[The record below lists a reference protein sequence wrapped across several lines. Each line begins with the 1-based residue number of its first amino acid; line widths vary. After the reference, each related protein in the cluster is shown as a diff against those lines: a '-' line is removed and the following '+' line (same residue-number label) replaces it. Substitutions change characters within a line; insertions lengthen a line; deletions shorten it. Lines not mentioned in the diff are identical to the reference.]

1 MKKNIYD
8 VIIIGLGAMGSAASY
23 YLSKNGVKVLGL
35 DTYEPPHKLG
45 SSHGHTRVIREAYHE
60 GTSYVPI
67 VKRAYEL
74 WNELDHEIED
84 KLILEYGGMYLGDD
98 GKYLSDAKK
107 SAKKYDIPIKEF
119 SSKEIKEKYNIL
131 NPPNNFKGLLENR
144 SGAVFPEKAIS
155 NFLSKSINNGSSH
168 NYNEK
173 VIGWEKQSKFYKVE
187 TDKNNY
193 FAEKLIFSSGAW
205 IKNLVPSLKLPVKI
219 ERQVLFWFDPIKD
232 KDKFHY
238 SNMPNTG
245 WDLDNGMEFYTQPNI
260 ENKGF
265 KVAMHHNGKFI
276 SENDLNRESNPDDLS
291 IVKNFLE
298 EYIPLANGKLIDSRV
313 CVYTNTPDLDF
324 IIDFYPNDE
333 NIIICS
339 PCSGHG
345 FKFTPAI
352 GEICSELVINNGTNY
367 DLSEF
372 SIKRLMKQ

>member
-173 VIGWEKQSKFYKVE
+173 VIGWEKQSKVYKVE

-276 SENDLNRESNPDDLS
+276 SENDLNRESNADDLS

-298 EYIPLANGKLIDSRV
+298 EYIPSANGKLIDSRV

-333 NIIICS
+333 NLIICS

>member
-1 MKKNIYD
+1 LKKNIYD

-173 VIGWEKQSKFYKVE
+173 VIGWGKQSKFYKVE

-232 KDKFHY
+232 KDRFHY

-276 SENDLNRESNPDDLS
+276 SENDLNRESNADDLS

-313 CVYTNTPDLDF
+313 CVYTNTPDFDF

>member
-276 SENDLNRESNPDDLS
+276 SEDDLNRESNADDLS
-291 IVKNFLE
+291 IVQNFLE
-298 EYIPLANGKLIDSRV
+298 EYIPLANGKIIDSRV

-333 NIIICS
+333 NLIICS

>member
-276 SENDLNRESNPDDLS
+276 SENDLNRESNADDLS

-333 NIIICS
+333 NLIICS

>member
-173 VIGWEKQSKFYKVE
+173 VIGWEKQSKVYKVE

-276 SENDLNRESNPDDLS
+276 SENDLNRESNADDLS
-291 IVKNFLE
+291 IVQNFLE
-298 EYIPLANGKLIDSRV
+298 EYIPLANGKIIDSRV

>member
-173 VIGWEKQSKFYKVE
+173 VIGWGKQSKFYKVE

-219 ERQVLFWFDPIKD
+219 ERQVLFWFNPIKD

-276 SENDLNRESNPDDLS
+276 SENDLNRESNADDLS

-352 GEICSELVINNGTNY
+352 GEICSELVINNAANY

>member
-8 VIIIGLGAMGSAASY
+8 VIIIGLGAMGSSASY

-276 SENDLNRESNPDDLS
+276 SENDLNRESNADDLS

-333 NIIICS
+333 NLIICS

>member
-219 ERQVLFWFDPIKD
+219 ERQVLFWFDPIKY

-276 SENDLNRESNPDDLS
+276 SEDDLNRESNANDLS

>member
-219 ERQVLFWFDPIKD
+219 ERQVLFWFDPIKY

-276 SENDLNRESNPDDLS
+276 SEDDLNRESNADDLS

-333 NIIICS
+333 NLIICS

-367 DLSEF
+367 DLREF

>member
-173 VIGWEKQSKFYKVE
+173 VIGWGKQSKFYKVE

-232 KDKFHY
+232 KDRFHY

-276 SENDLNRESNPDDLS
+276 SENDLNRESNADDLS

-313 CVYTNTPDLDF
+313 CVYTNTPDFDF

-352 GEICSELVINNGTNY
+352 GEICSEFVINNGTNY

>member
-119 SSKEIKEKYNIL
+119 SSNEIKEKYNIL

-276 SENDLNRESNPDDLS
+276 SEDDLNRESNADDLS

>member
-173 VIGWEKQSKFYKVE
+173 VIGWGKQSKFYKVE

-276 SENDLNRESNPDDLS
+276 SENDLNRESNADDLS

>member
-173 VIGWEKQSKFYKVE
+173 VIGWGKQSKFYKVE

-232 KDKFHY
+232 KDRFHY

-276 SENDLNRESNPDDLS
+276 SENDLNRESNVDDLS

-313 CVYTNTPDLDF
+313 CVYTNTPDFDF

>member
-219 ERQVLFWFDPIKD
+219 ERQVLFWFNPIKD

-276 SENDLNRESNPDDLS
+276 SEDDLNRESNADDLS

-333 NIIICS
+333 NLIICS

-352 GEICSELVINNGTNY
+352 GEICSELVINNAANY

>member
-276 SENDLNRESNPDDLS
+276 SEDDLNRESNADDLS
-291 IVKNFLE
+291 MVQNFLE
-298 EYIPLANGKLIDSRV
+298 EYIPLANGKIIDSRV

-333 NIIICS
+333 NLIICS

>member
-119 SSKEIKEKYNIL
+119 SSKEIKQKYNIL

-219 ERQVLFWFDPIKD
+219 ERQVLFWFNPIKD
-232 KDKFHY
+232 KYKFHY

-276 SENDLNRESNPDDLS
+276 SENDLNRESNADDLS

-333 NIIICS
+333 NLIICS

>member
-119 SSKEIKEKYNIL
+119 SSNEIKEKYNIL
-131 NPPNNFKGLLENR
+131 NPPNNFKGLLEYR

-333 NIIICS
+333 NLIICS

>member
-1 MKKNIYD
+1 LKKNIYD

-173 VIGWEKQSKFYKVE
+173 VIGWGKQSKFYKVE

-276 SENDLNRESNPDDLS
+276 SENDLNRESNADDLS

-313 CVYTNTPDLDF
+313 CVYTNTPDFDF

>member
-131 NPPNNFKGLLENR
+131 NPPNNFKGLLEYR

-333 NIIICS
+333 NLIICS

>member
-67 VKRAYEL
+67 VKKAYEL

-173 VIGWEKQSKFYKVE
+173 VIVWEKQSKFYKVE

-276 SENDLNRESNPDDLS
+276 SENDLNRESNADDLS

-352 GEICSELVINNGTNY
+352 GEICSELVINNAANY

-372 SIKRLMKQ
+372 SIKRLMKH

>member
-8 VIIIGLGAMGSAASY
+8 VIIVGLGAMGSAASY

-276 SENDLNRESNPDDLS
+276 SENDLNRESNADDLS

-298 EYIPLANGKLIDSRV
+298 EYIPLANGKIIDSRV

-333 NIIICS
+333 NLIICS

>member
-276 SENDLNRESNPDDLS
+276 SENDLNRESNADDLS

-298 EYIPLANGKLIDSRV
+298 EYIPLANGKIIDSRV

-333 NIIICS
+333 NLIICS

>member
-173 VIGWEKQSKFYKVE
+173 VIGWGKQSKFYKVE

-276 SENDLNRESNPDDLS
+276 SENDLNRESNADDLS

-313 CVYTNTPDLDF
+313 CVYTNTPDFDF

>member
-107 SAKKYDIPIKEF
+107 SAKKYDIPITEF

-276 SENDLNRESNPDDLS
+276 SENDLNRESNADDLS

>member
-173 VIGWEKQSKFYKVE
+173 VIGWGKQSKFYKVE

-232 KDKFHY
+232 KDRFHY

-276 SENDLNRESNPDDLS
+276 SENDLNRESNADDLS

-313 CVYTNTPDLDF
+313 CVYTNTPDFDF

-352 GEICSELVINNGTNY
+352 GEICFELVINNGTNY

>member
-173 VIGWEKQSKFYKVE
+173 VIGWGKQSKFYKVE

-276 SENDLNRESNPDDLS
+276 SENDLNRESNADDLS

-313 CVYTNTPDLDF
+313 CVYTNTPDFDF

-352 GEICSELVINNGTNY
+352 GEICFELVINNGTNY

>member
-173 VIGWEKQSKFYKVE
+173 VIGWGKQSKFYKVE

-232 KDKFHY
+232 KDRFHY

-276 SENDLNRESNPDDLS
+276 SENDLNRESNADDLS

>member
-219 ERQVLFWFDPIKD
+219 ERQVLFWFDPIKY

-276 SENDLNRESNPDDLS
+276 SENDLNRESNANDLS

-367 DLSEF
+367 DLREF

>member
-1 MKKNIYD
+1 LKKNIYD

-276 SENDLNRESNPDDLS
+276 SENDLNRESNADDLS

-298 EYIPLANGKLIDSRV
+298 EYIPSANGKLIDSRV

-333 NIIICS
+333 NLIICS